1 MLASSS
7 WLQHRPSL
15 TVALSFLFLS
25 SSKTHSVPHVPGVD
39 LTEYKKNLISRF
51 SNPYVKDK
59 VERLML
65 DGSKKLPNTMRD
77 AIIYLTKEGI
87 PTTYLGIA
95 VAAYI
100 RYVTGINAAGEEIP
114 VILDPMAEVR

>member
-1 MLASSS
+1 M
-7 WLQHRPSL
+7 
-15 TVALSFLFLS
+15 
-25 SSKTHSVPHVPGVD
+25 PHVPGVD
-39 LTEYKKNLISRF
+39 LDAYKKNLISRF

-87 PTTYLGIA
+87 PTTYLGVA

-100 RYVTGINAAGEEIP
+100 RYVTGINATGEEIP
-114 VILDPMAEVR
+114 VILDPMAEVRRKP